1 MAGVFIENVRV
12 DFPIYHGNS
21 RSLKRHVLAAASGRL
36 QADDKHRIVVSALR
50 DISLSLRSGDRLG
63 LIGGNGAGKT
73 TLLRTL
79 AGIYEPV
86 EGRVEVEGR
95 VGALLD
101 PNLGMN
107 YELTGRE
114 NIALRGLY
122 NGLARDAIARL
133 EDDVETFAELGDF
146 LDLPMRF
153 YSAGMTVRLGFAL
166 ATAIRPEVLLM
177 DEWLLAGDAAF
188 MDKASTR
195 LEAVVRQAEILVL
208 SSHMPNIILNWSTR
222 VIRMH
227 QGRIVDDG
235 APQEVMDRYLGVV
248 SEPATAA

>member
-1 MAGVFIENVRV
+1 MAGVHVENVRV

-36 QADDKHRIVVSALR
+36 HADDKRRIVVSALR
-50 DISLSLRSGDRLG
+50 DITLSLRSGDRLG

-86 EGRVEVEGR
+86 EGRVVVEGR
-95 VGALLD
+95 IGALLD
-101 PNLGMN
+101 ANLGMN
-107 YELTGRE
+107 SELTGRE
-114 NIALRGLY
+114 NISLRGRY
-122 NGLARDAIARL
+122 NGLSREQIVRL
-133 EDDVETFAELGDF
+133 EEDVEMFAELDDF
-146 LDLPMRF
+146 MDLPMRF
-153 YSAGMTVRLGFAL
+153 YSAGMMVRLGFAL
-166 ATAIRPEVLLM
+166 ATAIHPEVLLM

-188 MDKASTR
+188 MEKAAAR
-195 LEAVVRQAEILVL
+195 LEAVVRQADILVL
-208 SSHMPNIILNWSTR
+208 SSHVPSIILNWSTR

-235 APQEVMDRYLGVV
+235 APQEVMERYLGALP
-248 SEPATAA
+248 EPAPA